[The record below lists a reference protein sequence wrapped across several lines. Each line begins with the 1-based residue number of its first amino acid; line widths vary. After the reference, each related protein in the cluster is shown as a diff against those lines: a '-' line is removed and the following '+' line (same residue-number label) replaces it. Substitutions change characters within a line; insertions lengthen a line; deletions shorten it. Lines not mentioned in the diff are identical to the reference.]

1 MIRKSIFTSLCITAF
16 ITFFIVNLARADTE
30 TFDETYEVS
39 SGIRFEIRN
48 RNGSVN
54 IQGWDRSQI
63 KVHAI
68 KKTHLG
74 GKLENVKIQVSQG
87 EDFKIET
94 IHLVKNPLVSVSYD
108 LRVPVNVVVKFVRT
122 SNGKIKLE
130 ATHGDTEVETSN
142 GKIEVK
148 DAVGDID
155 AHASNGAIEI
165 KDVMGFVSAHTSN
178 GAINVDGA
186 AGVVELETSNGAI
199 KTEVPAI
206 GENGLRVRTRNGAIE
221 LSLASDLNA
230 DLEARTSNGK
240 IKLDDLEVVVKE
252 ISKNTLRGKIGKG
265 GKKILCQTSNGRI
278 VLKKLK

>member
-1 MIRKSIFTSLCITAF
+1 MIRKSIFLSLCITVF
-16 ITFFIVNLARADTE
+16 VTFFIVNLVRADTE

-39 SGIRFEIRN
+39 SGTRFEIRN
-48 RNGSVN
+48 LNGSVN

-63 KVHAI
+63 RVHAT

-74 GKLENVKIQVSQG
+74 GKLENVKIHVSQG
-87 EDFKIET
+87 ADFKIET
-94 IHLVKNPLVSVSYD
+94 IHLVKNPRVSVSYD
-108 LRVPVNVVVKFVRT
+108 LRVPMNVVVKLVRT
-122 SNGKIKLE
+122 SNGKIELE

-155 AHASNGAIEI
+155 AHTSNGAIEI

-199 KTEVPAI
+199 ETEVLAI
-206 GENGLRVRTRNGAIE
+206 GENGLRVHTSSGAIE
-221 LSLASDLNA
+221 LSLASDLNV
-230 DLEARTSNGK
+230 DLEARTSNGI

-265 GKKILCQTSNGRI
+265 GKKILCRTSNGRI